1 MGRLRISWKEGMGG
15 KMLLAQNR
23 EVEMLR
29 GSACLAEPPP
39 RPATPSLPFLLSLRP
54 LGLFGIRSCLVS
66 PVALALAPKGETPPA
81 LFPG

>member
-39 RPATPSLPFLLSLRP
+39 RPATPSLPFLLSSYFIS
-54 LGLFGIRSCLVS
+54 LF
-66 PVALALAPKGETPPA
+66 
-81 LFPG
+81 